1 MFEQWPSWIARNP
14 TIRRTAIKLWRV
26 LLRMQR
32 ATLAKAVLVVR
43 GRDGRI
49 LVLRFPAGTLELP
62 VTQIDAWVPITTQI
76 EAWLEHSLQQSSSPS
91 LVAVDGTP
99 GREGVTFLYA
109 ARLQCAPP
117 ESEGALWLEPDV
129 ATSRL
134 DKNGSRLLALCADRA
149 P

>member
-1 MFEQWPSWIARNP
+1 MFEQWPSLIARNP
-14 TIRRTAIKLWRV
+14 TVRRTAIKLWRV

-43 GRDGRI
+43 ERDGRI
-49 LVLRFPAGTLELP
+49 FVLRSPSGALELP
-62 VTQIDAWVPITTQI
+62 VTPIDAWVPITTQI
-76 EAWLEHSLQQSSSPS
+76 EAWLARLLQQSASPS

-109 ARLQCAPP
+109 ARLQCTPP

-129 ATSRL
+129 AALGL
-134 DKNGSRLLALCADRA
+134 DQNGSRLLALCTDRA